1 MMAYSLCPS
10 TIVLD
15 KRYAGLAG
23 VDYYEVDTGMGVHT
37 FAQGVDCVVPS
48 LLEDLAAFRKK
59 AKRDMAAAK
68 AAGDTFAVN
77 LYNGKQL
84 AYKVTMNSVYG
95 FLGASKGF
103 LPCVPIAAAVTA
115 TGRAMIAK
123 TKSMAEALVPGSRV
137 VYGDTGE

>member
-15 KRYAGLAG
+15 PRCAGLEG
-23 VDYYEVDTGMGVHT
+23 VEYYSVDTGMGVHT
-37 FAQGVDCVVPS
+37 FAQGVECVVPS

-68 AAGDTFAVN
+68 AAGDSFAAN

-84 AYKVTMNSVYG
+84 AYKVTMN
-95 FLGASKGF
+95 
-103 LPCVPIAAAVTA
+103 
-115 TGRAMIAK
+115 R
-123 TKSMAEALVPGSRV
+123 
-137 VYGDTGE
+137 